1 MNPHISVLVLNWNGI
16 HLLKPCLD
24 SILKMTY
31 PNFSVMVV
39 DNGSNDGSNKMV
51 KEDYP
56 MVQLLSLEK
65 NYGYAGGYN
74 NVLII

>member
-1 MNPHISVLVLNWNGI
+1 MIMNPHISVLVLNWNGI

-39 DNGSNDGSNKMV
+39 DNGSNDGSNKNLCDG
-51 KEDYP
+51 K
-56 MVQLLSLEK
+56 LALG
-65 NYGYAGGYN
+65 NTFCH
-74 NVLII
+74 